1 MKSEDGKSILDIT
14 FKSMFDVILE
24 RPSKQ
29 HINGNKATCRLV
41 ASSSPILTPYCRNP
55 YPVILSV
62 LFRITVFCLDVYMGV
77 QCALRIDLHRM
88 YILYQP
94 FAGVR
99 STCKTGCE
107 AEDPK
112 FVTSLS
118 TAVVVHAAATIQ
130 NDFKSTSNKLRS
142 SEAQ

>member
-1 MKSEDGKSILDIT
+1 VKSEDGKSILDIT

-77 QCALRIDLHRM
+77 RCTVYSVPSGSIFIVCTSCTNLLQVSD
-88 YILYQP
+88 QP
-94 FAGVR
+94 AKRGVKQKKIF
-99 STCKTGCE
+99 T
-107 AEDPK
+107 
-112 FVTSLS
+112 
-118 TAVVVHAAATIQ
+118 
-130 NDFKSTSNKLRS
+130 
-142 SEAQ
+142 